1 MRIAVDA
8 MGGDFAP
15 KEIVRGVCRAS
26 ELYDVDVILVGQ
38 EAAVRGCIPVRYAGS
53 SHISIFNANEIIGM
67 GDHVDAIR
75 TKKDASLVRCAEL
88 VKSGE
93 ADAMIGVGN
102 TAATMSVAT
111 LKIGRIPGIHRPAIS
126 SLFPGINGP
135 SIMLDLGAVADCSS
149 RNLVEFAFMGS
160 LYAQKVLKLKSPRV
174 ALLSIGEEE
183 SKGNEVTKEAHQFL
197 KKTSLNFIGN
207 IEGRQICE
215 NYADVIVADGFSGN
229 ITLKVAEGMGSFFK
243 SILRD
248 AVKKNILCSI
258 PLVMMTPVLRYVKK
272 KLDYTEYG
280 GAPLLGINGVC
291 IIGHGR
297 SNAKAVCN
305 AVKAAKT
312 AVEGQLV
319 QAISDCAA
327 EIKETLTG

>member
-1 MRIAVDA
+1 

-15 KEIVRGVCRAS
+15 REIVRGACRAT
-26 ELYDVDVILVGQ
+26 ELYGVDVILVGQ
-38 EAAVRGCIPVRYAGS
+38 EEAIRNCIPAKYSASPRIKV
-53 SHISIFNANEIIGM
+53 FNATEVIEM
-67 GDHVDAIR
+67 DDHVDAIR

-88 VKSGE
+88 VHSGE

-111 LKIGRIPGIHRPAIS
+111 LKIGRVPGIHRPAIS
-126 SLFPGINGP
+126 SLFPGIEGP
-135 SIMLDLGAVADCSS
+135 SIMLDLGAVADCTS

-160 LYAQKVLKLKSPRV
+160 IYAQKVLDLQRPRV

-183 SKGNEVTKEAHQFL
+183 SKGNEVTKETHQLL

-229 ITLKVAEGMGSFFK
+229 ITLKVAEGMGNFLK
-243 SILRD
+243 TVLKNAI
-248 AVKKNILCSI
+248 KKNILCGI
-258 PLVMMTPVLRYVKK
+258 PLIMMAPVLSYVKK

-305 AVKAAKT
+305 AVRAAKT
-312 AVEGQLV
+312 AVEGRLV
-319 QAISDCAA
+319 QAISDSAA
-327 EIKETLTG
+327 EVKETLASE